1 MAINPTN
8 QPPRGAP
15 RALPPTKP
23 AATLILAQ
31 LAAVLALV
39 DQGLLQP
46 SVTLST
52 NGHQHVGETLAQ
64 ARAVLTQ
71 SRFVERGPAR

>member
-1 MAINPTN
+1 MATNPTN
-8 QPPRGAP
+8 PTPPRT
-15 RALPPTKP
+15 LPPAKP
-23 AATLILAQ
+23 AATTILAQ
-31 LAAVLALV
+31 LANVLALV

-52 NGHQHVGETLAQ
+52 NGHMHVGETLAQ